1 MACQSAF
8 SCNRK
13 LNQNES
19 CRFVATMG
27 IAALVMAI
35 SLFVIQ
41 TLFFLTDIYN
51 VYIFDRVSQDMQ
63 ALVNSDLE
71 FDYIISECD

>member
-1 MACQSAF
+1 
-8 SCNRK
+8 
-13 LNQNES
+13 
-19 CRFVATMG
+19 MG

-51 VYIFDRVSQDMQ
+51 VYIFDRVSQDML